1 MRIFRY
7 FPRLRPRLSANAI
20 ERARRVFCLTGTTTC
35 LLAIF
40 ISTGGHLAVLQSI
53 AYTRMLVEFAQQD
66 SWCTAVKKT
75 FDDRYACSLCP
86 KIRNS
91 FNSEQKTPQTLSEVH
106 QPEFLP
112 GSDTLIYFTP
122 VVVAEVAF
130 VCSRRVDFSNAPPR
144 PPPRVA

>member
-1 MRIFRY
+1 MRIFGH
-7 FPRLRPRLSANAI
+7 FPRLRARPSAAATQ
-20 ERARRVFCLTGTTTC
+20 RAQRVFHLTGTTTC

-66 SWCTAVKKT
+66 SWCAAVKKT

-86 KIRNS
+86 KIRDS
-91 FNSEQKTPQTLSEVH
+91 FNSEQKTPQSLSEVH
-106 QPEFLP
+106 QSEFLP

-130 VCSRRVDFSNAPPR
+130 VSLREVEFPNAPPR
-144 PPPRVA
+144 PPPKVA